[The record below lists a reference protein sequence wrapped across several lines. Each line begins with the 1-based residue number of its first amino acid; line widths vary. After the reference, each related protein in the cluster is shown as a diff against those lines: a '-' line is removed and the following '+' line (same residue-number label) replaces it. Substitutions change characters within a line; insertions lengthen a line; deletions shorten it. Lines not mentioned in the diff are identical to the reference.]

1 MDVRQRIGLNLQ
13 ALRRAKGLTQEELA
27 SRAKIHQTYLSGVE
41 RGLRNPSAMVMQR
54 IAVGLGSDIEDLVKK
69 RPGRQRQG

>member
-13 ALRRAKGLTQEELA
+13 ALRRARGFTQEELA
-27 SRAKIHQTYLSGVE
+27 ARAKIHQTYLSGVE

-54 IAVGLGSDIEDLVKK
+54 IARGLSADIEDLVKK
-69 RPGRQRQG
+69 RPGRRRD